1 MTNDWQWCCHAW
13 SVPHRQ
19 HWRQFYHLYFQVGIK
34 DIREKNLWWWRAES
48 VLWART
54 IKNCLD
60 SWNKLFSGKKGE
72 GAVLLFSREQNP
84 FYRIALGIYLT
95 SDCLR
100 PGIYSSLQAD
110 IKDSVMLHMHCGASN
125 PFFLFILLG
134 LRPLVLVELHW
145 HRTGIT

>member
-1 MTNDWQWCCHAW
+1 M
-13 SVPHRQ
+13 
-19 HWRQFYHLYFQVGIK
+19 
-34 DIREKNLWWWRAES
+34 LWT
-48 VLWART
+48 RT

-84 FYRIALGIYLT
+84 LYQIALGIYLT

-110 IKDSVMLHMHCGASN
+110 IKDSVMLHMHCGAPN